1 MGFDVILMGIL
12 VMQDVYLGVIMA
24 VLPNISGQT
33 VAVAGQRLTTVYLLL
48 VIRLFITLVGVLLF
62 CYLVGKFLIGRFF
75 RHIVRVGSTEL
86 IVLATVV
93 IMFSMVLLTSRLGVS
108 MELGCFLAGV
118 VISAQGH
125 KLAERIERL
134 LEPLQHF
141 LSCFFFTSIG
151 LHVFPQFL
159 AYELTMLTTFT
170 MATVA
175 VKYVICVSV
184 LALVLHKCP
193 WRVKWIVSAGL
204 AQVSEFAF
212 VLGSRARRLDLIS
225 REVYL
230 LILGVTTLSLVF
242 APVLWK
248 ATLWYLR
255 LKPHDSVEEPHDVTA
270 HLDSDTDDLMSDIRH
285 STQAIARNTQV
296 IGRTTQVTGHSTQV
310 TGYSS
315 YDLGTGG
322 RL

>member
-1 MGFDVILMGIL
+1 MGIL

-24 VLPNISGQT
+24 ILPNITGQR
-33 VAVAGQRLTTVYLLL
+33 VAGASQHMSTVYVFLTIRLVITLAAVLLL
-48 VIRLFITLVGVLLF
+48 
-62 CYLVGKFLIGRFF
+62 CYLLGKYLIGRFF
-75 RHIVRVGSTEL
+75 RHIVRLGSTEL
-86 IVLATVV
+86 TVLATIV
-93 IMFSMVLLTSRLGVS
+93 IMFSMVILTSRLGVS

-118 VISAQGH
+118 IISAQGH
-125 KLAERIERL
+125 KLAERVEQL

-159 AYELTMLTTFT
+159 AYELTILMTFT

-175 VKYVICVSV
+175 LKYVISVGV
-184 LALVLHKCP
+184 LALVIHKSP
-193 WRVKWIVSAGL
+193 WQIKWIVSAGL

-212 VLGSRARRLDLIS
+212 VLGSRARRLELVS

-255 LKPHDSVEEPHDVTA
+255 LKPAQDSSVTS
-270 HLDSDTDDLMSDIRH
+270 HGVTYDSETDDLMADIRQ
-285 STQAIARNTQV
+285 STQAI
-296 IGRTTQVTGHSTQV
+296 GHSTQV
-310 TGYSS
+310 TARSTQVTGRSIQGGDYSA
-315 YDLGTGG
+315 YDLGLGG
-322 RL
+322 RSQVL